1 MDNVIP
7 LRASTS
13 FSAEEVLALD
23 AILAMIR
30 KGGDARIIARQP
42 AAVRAAAKIQ
52 RMRINVEQQRSGLT
66 GDGSP

>member
-1 MDNVIP
+1 MDNVTP

-52 RMRINVEQQRSGLT
+52 RMRINVEQQRSNLT

>member
-23 AILAMIR
+23 AILAVIR

-52 RMRINVEQQRSGLT
+52 RMRINVEQQRSNLT